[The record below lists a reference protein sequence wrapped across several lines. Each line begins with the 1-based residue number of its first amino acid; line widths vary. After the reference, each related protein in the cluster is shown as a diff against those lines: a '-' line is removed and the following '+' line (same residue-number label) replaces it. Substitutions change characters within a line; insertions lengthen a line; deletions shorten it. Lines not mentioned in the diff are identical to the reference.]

1 MDAIANIMNLFIF
14 VFCILFVNIDKT
26 VVCTSVKS
34 IKSLSLSLSLSL
46 NGVKQGGI
54 TSTLFFCVYIN
65 DLLNLLESKGIGC
78 NIGPQYCGAFSY
90 ADDIILLCPSVKGT
104 NEMLKLCQDYANT

>member
-34 IKSLSLSLSLSL
+34 IKSLGLSLSLTRDASSKTIK
-46 NGVKQGGI
+46 V
-54 TSTLFFCVYIN
+54 TLCIAHCH
-65 DLLNLLESKGIGC
+65 S
-78 NIGPQYCGAFSY
+78 
-90 ADDIILLCPSVKGT
+90 
-104 NEMLKLCQDYANT
+104 

>member
-34 IKSLSLSLSLSL
+34 IKSLSLSLSLTRL
-46 NGVKQGGI
+46 PAPKII
-54 TSTLFFCVYIN
+54 TITVGYL
-65 DLLNLLESKGIGC
+65 
-78 NIGPQYCGAFSY
+78 
-90 ADDIILLCPSVKGT
+90 
-104 NEMLKLCQDYANT
+104 

>member
-34 IKSLSLSLSLSL
+34 IKSLSLSLSLSHG
-46 NGVKQGGI
+46 NMEYYTVN
-54 TSTLFFCVYIN
+54 S
-65 DLLNLLESKGIGC
+65 
-78 NIGPQYCGAFSY
+78 
-90 ADDIILLCPSVKGT
+90 ILIVALT
-104 NEMLKLCQDYANT
+104 FNTIRHKRWSIVLIPCT

>member
-34 IKSLSLSLSLSL
+34 IKSLSLSL
-46 NGVKQGGI
+46 NRTAV
-54 TSTLFFCVYIN
+54 T
-65 DLLNLLESKGIGC
+65 DLLSPYRFCCNFTDGC
-78 NIGPQYCGAFSY
+78 HQ
-90 ADDIILLCPSVKGT
+90 
-104 NEMLKLCQDYANT
+104 

>member
-34 IKSLSLSLSLSL
+34 IKSLSLSLSLSSTASAVQWQCL
-46 NGVKQGGI
+46 VTHCHVTHSVMRLYSKQ
-54 TSTLFFCVYIN
+54 
-65 DLLNLLESKGIGC
+65 
-78 NIGPQYCGAFSY
+78 
-90 ADDIILLCPSVKGT
+90 
-104 NEMLKLCQDYANT
+104 

>member
-34 IKSLSLSLSLSL
+34 IKSLSLSLSL

-54 TSTLFFCVYIN
+54 TSPLFFCVYIN

-78 NIGPQYCGAFSY
+78 YIGP
-90 ADDIILLCPSVKGT
+90 
-104 NEMLKLCQDYANT
+104 E

>member
-34 IKSLSLSLSLSL
+34 IKSLSLSLSLSHG
-46 NGVKQGGI
+46 NMEYY
-54 TSTLFFCVYIN
+54 TL
-65 DLLNLLESKGIGC
+65 S
-78 NIGPQYCGAFSY
+78 
-90 ADDIILLCPSVKGT
+90 
-104 NEMLKLCQDYANT
+104 